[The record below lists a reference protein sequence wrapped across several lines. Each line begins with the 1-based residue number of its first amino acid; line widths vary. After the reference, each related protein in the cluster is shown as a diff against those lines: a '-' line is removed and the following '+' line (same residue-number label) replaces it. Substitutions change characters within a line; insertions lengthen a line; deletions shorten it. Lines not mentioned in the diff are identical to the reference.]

1 MGEKLITI
9 RVPGDAVG
17 LKYVRKDADGYMQDM
32 DVTFDMY
39 EGVIAP
45 NDVLDVRERVQSYAE
60 DEEEM
65 RNEKAD
71 T

>member
-1 MGEKLITI
+1 MSEMLITI
-9 RVPGDAVG
+9 RVPGDTVG

-45 NDVLDVRERVQSYAE
+45 NDVLDMCEYVQSYAPQKGE
-60 DEEEM
+60 THSE
-65 RNEKAD
+65 
-71 T
+71 